1 MKMPKELRGPITVSD
16 DGAILAPYFV
26 HLICVFSLG
35 RTIDHY
41 LYFNPSNYTH
51 SDLSK
56 DPNQPSTT
64 NIVWGSTYYYVPIV
78 SLDGYAVLLLENC
91 TKEAKT
97 ALSEMSDDDSYG
109 SDIDISKMNV
119 IMAYGLD
126 DVKTYL
132 LSAEGIK
139 QYKNLCLAKERY
151 DLLAK
156 LQNEEIKWQE
166 KE

>member
-1 MKMPKELRGPITVSD
+1 MKMPKELRGPITIPD
-16 DGAILAPYFV
+16 DGVILAPYFV
-26 HLICVFSLG
+26 HLICIVSLG

-41 LYFNPSNYTH
+41 LYYNPKYYSH
-51 SDLSK
+51 LDPSK
-56 DPNQPSTT
+56 DPNQPSTSD
-64 NIVWGSTYYYVPIV
+64 IIWGNTYHYVPIV

-97 ALSEMSDDDSYG
+97 ALSEMSDDGGYG
-109 SDIDISKMNV
+109 SDIDISKMNA